1 MGGRGK
7 KKRKKKKRISKK
19 KTKKDNRETSEF
31 IQNNILIKIVKK

>member
-7 KKRKKKKRISKK
+7 KKKKKKRRSKK
-19 KTKKDNRETSEF
+19 TTTKDNRETSEF